1 MARSLSV
8 KIPTA
13 SLIADIEASLAKI
26 EVEIA
31 EYPQAVEAYRKAK
44 NEYNELV
51 LAKVIEAIKDPKNIG
66 SDPESVVYVSHSRYG
81 GGVDVRVNTHLLGLP
96 EAPEQPRE
104 PNQRESF
111 GRDYTTRKDL
121 LTRNLKVL
129 KMTSQ
134 EEVSATTY
142 NTVIDLL

>member
-13 SLIADIEASLAKI
+13 SLIADIENSLAKI
-26 EVEIA
+26 EIGIA
-31 EYPQAVEAYRKAK
+31 EYPAQVAEYREAKK
-44 NEYNELV
+44 KHEELV
-51 LAKVIEAIKDPKNIG
+51 VSAVIKALGNKELIG
-66 SDPESVVYVSHSRYG
+66 TQYDSPIRVDYRYG
-81 GGVDVRVNTHLLGLP
+81 NSVSVMVNGDLLGLP
-96 EAPEQPRE
+96 EAPIE
-104 PNQRESF
+104 PKKPNERESF
-111 GRDYTTRKDL
+111 GREYTTRKDL

>member
-26 EVEIA
+26 EADIF
-31 EYPQAVEAYRKAK
+31 EYPQA
-44 NEYNELV
+44 
-51 LAKVIEAIKDPKNIG
+51 LAKYREEYEAHKQNIIRLSIEALGKSELIG
-66 SDPESVVYVSHSRYG
+66 TDYDSPIRVTNQYGRDVSIRL
-81 GGVDVRVNTHLLGLP
+81 DAEKLGFP
-96 EAPEQPRE
+96 EAPTE
-104 PNQRESF
+104 PKKPNEHTYF
-111 GRDYTTRKDL
+111 GRDYTTRKSL
-121 LTRNLKVL
+121 LERNLKVL

>member
-13 SLIADIEASLAKI
+13 SLIADIEKSLAQI
-26 EVEIA
+26 ETDLA
-31 EYPQAVEAYRKAK
+31 EYPAQIEAYRNAKAAHQK
-44 NEYNELV
+44 LVVERVIEALGKPELIGNEYNSPIRV
-51 LAKVIEAIKDPKNIG
+51 SNDYGN
-66 SDPESVVYVSHSRYG
+66 SVS
-81 GGVDVRVNTHLLGLP
+81 VRVDTDLLGLP
-96 EAPEQPRE
+96 EAPRE
-104 PNQRESF
+104 PKKPNEHQSF
-111 GRDYTTRKDL
+111 GREYTTRKDL
-121 LTRNLKVL
+121 LERNLKVL

>member
-26 EVEIA
+26 EADLA
-31 EYPQAVEAYRKAK
+31 EYPAQVEAYRNAKAAHQK
-44 NEYNELV
+44 LVIERVIEALGKPELIGNEYNSPIRV
-51 LAKVIEAIKDPKNIG
+51 SNDYGN
-66 SDPESVVYVSHSRYG
+66 SVQ
-81 GGVDVRVNTHLLGLP
+81 VRVDTDLLGLP
-96 EAPEQPRE
+96 EAPRE
-104 PNQRESF
+104 PQKPNESQHF
-111 GRDYTTRKDL
+111 GREWTTRKDL

>member
-26 EVEIA
+26 EADIKN
-31 EYPQAVEAYRKAK
+31 YPLHLEAYREQKAAHQEK
-44 NEYNELV
+44 VV
-51 LAKVIEAIKDPKNIG
+51 LAVIQALGNPLNIG
-66 SDPESVVYVSHSRYG
+66 TDFGSVVRIEYRYNNQVS
-81 GGVDVRVNTHLLGLP
+81 VTVNSDLLGLP
-96 EAPEQPRE
+96 EAPSE
-104 PNQRESF
+104 PKKPNEKEYY
-111 GRDYTTRKDL
+111 GRDYVSRKEL
-121 LTRNLKVL
+121 LQRNLKVL

-134 EEVSATTY
+134 EEVSASTY

>member
-13 SLIADIEASLAKI
+13 SLIADIEASLATI
-26 EVEIA
+26 EADIA
-31 EYPQAVEAYRKAK
+31 EYPAKVAEYRETKK
-44 NEYNELV
+44 KHEELV
-51 LAKVIEAIKDPKNIG
+51 VSAVIKALGNTDLIG
-66 SDPESVVYVSHSRYG
+66 SQHDSP
-81 GGVDVRVNTHLLGLP
+81 VRVEYRWGNTVQVSVNGDLLGLP
-96 EAPEQPRE
+96 EAPIEPRK
-104 PNQRESF
+104 PNEHQSF
-111 GRDYTTRKDL
+111 GREYTTRKSL
-121 LTRNLKVL
+121 LERNLKVL

>member
-13 SLIADIEASLAKI
+13 SLIADIEASLAQI
-26 EVEIA
+26 EADLA
-31 EYPQAVEAYRKAK
+31 EYPAQIEAYRKAK
-44 NEYNELV
+44 ADHQQIV
-51 LAKVIEAIKDPKNIG
+51 IKAVIEALGKPELIG
-66 SDPESVVYVSHSRYG
+66 SEYDSPVRVSNGYG
-81 GGVDVRVNTHLLGLP
+81 NSVDVRVNVDLLGLP
-96 EAPEQPRE
+96 EAPKEPRK
-104 PNQRESF
+104 PNEHQSF
-111 GRDYTTRKDL
+111 GREYTTRKSL
-121 LTRNLKVL
+121 LERNLKVL

>member
-26 EVEIA
+26 EADLAV
-31 EYPQAVEAYRKAK
+31 YPAQMEEYRKAK
-44 NEYNELV
+44 ADHQKAVVEAVIKALGKPELIGNEYDSPIRVSNE
-51 LAKVIEAIKDPKNIG
+51 
-66 SDPESVVYVSHSRYG
+66 YG
-81 GGVDVRVNTHLLGLP
+81 NSVRVSVNSDLLGLP
-96 EAPEQPRE
+96 EAPKE
-104 PNQRESF
+104 PSKPNESQHF
-111 GRDYTTRKDL
+111 GREYTTRKSL
-121 LTRNLKVL
+121 LERNLKVL